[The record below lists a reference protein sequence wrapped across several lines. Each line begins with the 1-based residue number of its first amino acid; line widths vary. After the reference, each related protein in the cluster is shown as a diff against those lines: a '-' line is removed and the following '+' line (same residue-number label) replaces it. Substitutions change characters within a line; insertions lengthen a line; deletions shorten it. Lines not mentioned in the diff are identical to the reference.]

1 MPEEEEEKSDYIPVH
16 SYLPTKRRD
25 ACIYGL

>member
-16 SYLPTKRRD
+16 SYLVIKRKD
-25 ACIYGL
+25 ACNCSL